1 MSIIDREDAQFFK
14 RIMILIILLVISLSY
29 LAYDKS
35 ISYSRYDRIEYQ
47 SSGAT
52 LYANLYYPSKNLGFQ
67 DQRPLIIYCH
77 GIGSQ
82 RDFDLRI
89 PIEFTKRGFFLVAL
103 DYQGHGESS
112 GNIINIDPTT
122 DIPALAQDCSK
133 LLDKLETLPF
143 YSNVN
148 SSQIGL
154 IGHSLGGMIV
164 LMNQAL
170 DPRFNVTVT
179 WAPLVNIDSQQLG
192 VVNTDNYDPYIPVNL
207 LNKTNTN
214 NLLIIMHVD
223 DEALDFT
230 SQALVAQNL
239 TDCTVIP
246 ITEPLIGGGHQLFS
260 NVVLIESI
268 KWFENYFFKSE
279 TINGPINITFLVNY
293 VVLFVTLLLLVLIVL
308 SLISYTSKFFRDK
321 EDIIQKNSI
330 KNDVP
335 ISKIKVKAK
344 KLKQILKIIFY
355 TTIFLLNWEIFER
368 IFGLV
373 GIFLASLNITIVFFT
388 VKLIYY
394 LRDLKEKRV
403 KFDIH
408 QFKELIKSEFQLK
421 YFIYAILSNVYFIVI
436 YLILSFSYPFA
447 FMWPSNF
454 FHSVLAAWI
463 AFPIYFSMEILYRKV
478 IYPQL
483 NFLKDERK
491 KSLWIIFIAIY
502 VQINLMTLTWTWAFF
517 PSVMFMYLI
526 FLYAIIQNTLIYEN
540 TKRFSTVI
548 LSSFVII
555 QLFFA
560 AVISNA
566 IGIGAA
572 LHLFVNI

>member
-35 ISYSRYDRIEYQ
+35 ISYSHYERIEYQ

-52 LYANLYYPSKNLGFQ
+52 LYANLYYPSKYLGFQ

-321 EDIIQKNSI
+321 EDIIQKNSV

-403 KFDIH
+403 KFDMH

-454 FHSVLAAWI
+454 FNSVLAAWI

-478 IYPQL
+478 LYPQL

-491 KSLWIIFIAIY
+491 KSLWIILIAIY
-502 VQINLMTLTWTWAFF
+502 IQINLMTLTWAWAFF

-566 IGIGAA
+566 IGIGGA

>member
-179 WAPLVNIDSQQLG
+179 WAPLVNFDPQQLG

-403 KFDIH
+403 KFDMH

-491 KSLWIIFIAIY
+491 KSLWIILIAIY
-502 VQINLMTLTWTWAFF
+502 IQINLMTLTWTWAFF

-555 QLFFA
+555 TLFFA

>member
-1 MSIIDREDAQFFK
+1 MSIIDKEDAQFFK
-14 RIMILIILLVISLSY
+14 KITILIILLVISLSY

-35 ISYSRYDRIEYQ
+35 ISYSRYERIEYQ

-67 DQRPLIIYCH
+67 EQRPLIIYCH

-89 PIEFTKRGFFLVAL
+89 PIEFTKRGFFIVAL

-133 LLDKLETLPF
+133 LLDKLETLSF

-148 SSQIGL
+148 TSQIGL
-154 IGHSLGGMIV
+154 IGHSLGGMVV

-179 WAPLVNIDSQQLG
+179 WAPLVNFDPQQLG
-192 VVNTDNYDPYIPVNL
+192 IVNTDNYDPYIPVNL

-230 SQALVAQNL
+230 NHALVAQNL

-293 VVLFVTLLLLVLIVL
+293 AVLFVTLLLLVLIIL
-308 SLISYTSKFFRDK
+308 SLVSYTSKFFRDK
-321 EDIIQKNSI
+321 EDIIQKNSV

-344 KLKQILKIIFY
+344 KLKQILLIIFY

-373 GIFLASLNITIVFFT
+373 GIFLASLNIFIIFFT

-394 LRDLKEKRV
+394 LKDLKEKRV

-421 YFIYAILSNVYFIVI
+421 YLIYAILSNVYFIVI
-436 YLILSFSYPFA
+436 YFVLSFSYPFA

>member
-1 MSIIDREDAQFFK
+1 MSIIDKEDAQFFK
-14 RIMILIILLVISLSY
+14 KIMILFIFLVISLSY

-35 ISYSRYDRIEYQ
+35 ISYSHYERIEYQ

-52 LYANLYYPSKNLGFQ
+52 LYANLYYPSKYLGFQ

-103 DYQGHGESS
+103 DYQGHGESG

-122 DIPALAQDCSK
+122 NIPALSQDCSK

-148 SSQIGL
+148 TSQIGL
-154 IGHSLGGMIV
+154 IGHSLGGMVV

-170 DPRFNVTVT
+170 DPRFNITVAL
-179 WAPLVNIDSQQLG
+179 APLVNFDPQELG
-192 VVNTDNYDPYIPVNL
+192 IVNTDNYDPYIPVNL

-230 SQALVAQNL
+230 NQALVAQSL
-239 TDCTVIP
+239 TDCIVIP

-321 EDIIQKNSI
+321 EDIIQKNSV

-335 ISKIKVKAK
+335 ISKIKDKAK

-373 GIFLASLNITIVFFT
+373 GIFLASLNITIIFFT
-388 VKLIYY
+388 IKLIYY

-403 KFDIH
+403 KFDIQ

-454 FHSVLAAWI
+454 FNSVLAAWI

-478 IYPQL
+478 LYPQL

-491 KSLWIIFIAIY
+491 KSLWIILIAIY
-502 VQINLMTLTWTWAFF
+502 VQINLMTLTWAWAFF

-566 IGIGAA
+566 IGIGGA

>member
-321 EDIIQKNSI
+321 EDIIQKNSV

-368 IFGLV
+368 LFGLV

-454 FHSVLAAWI
+454 LSTVLAAWI

-478 IYPQL
+478 LYPQL

-491 KSLWIIFIAIY
+491 KSLWIILIAIY
-502 VQINLMTLTWTWAFF
+502 VQINLMTLTWAWAFF

-566 IGIGAA
+566 IGIGGA

>member
-1 MSIIDREDAQFFK
+1 MSIIDKEDVHFFK
-14 RIMILIILLVISLSY
+14 KIMILIILLIISLSY
-29 LAYDKS
+29 LVYDKS
-35 ISYSRYDRIEYQ
+35 ISYSQYERIEFQ

-52 LYANLYYPSKNLGFQ
+52 LYANLYHPSKNLEFQ
-67 DQRPLIIYCH
+67 EQRPLIIYCH

-89 PIEFTKRGFFLVAL
+89 PVEFTKRGFYIVAL
-103 DYQGHGESS
+103 DYQGHGESG

-133 LLDKLETLPF
+133 LLDKLETLPL
-143 YSNVN
+143 YSNIDT
-148 SSQIGL
+148 SQIGL
-154 IGHSLGGMIV
+154 IGHSLGGMVV

-170 DPRFNVTVT
+170 DSRFNVTVT
-179 WAPLVNIDSQQLG
+179 WAPLVNFNPQQLG
-192 VVNTDNYDPYIPVNL
+192 IVNTDNYDPYIPVNL

-230 SQALVAQNL
+230 SHALVAQNL

-246 ITEPLIGGGHQLFS
+246 ITEPLIGGAHQLFS

-268 KWFENYFFKSE
+268 NWFENYFFKSE

-308 SLISYTSKFFRDK
+308 SLVSYTSKFFMDK
-321 EDIIQKNSI
+321 EDIVQKNSV

-335 ISKIKVKAK
+335 ISKIKIKTK

-355 TTIFLLNWEIFER
+355 TTIFVLNWEIFER
-368 IFGLV
+368 IFGLM
-373 GIFLASLNITIVFFT
+373 GIFLASLNISIIFFT

-421 YFIYAILSNVYFIVI
+421 YFIYAILSNVYFMVI

-447 FMWPSNF
+447 FMWPSNVF
-454 FHSVLAAWI
+454 NSIIAAWI

-491 KSLWIIFIAIY
+491 KSIWIILIAIY
-502 VQINLMTLTWTWAFF
+502 VQFNLMTLTWAWAFF

-555 QLFFA
+555 QLFFS